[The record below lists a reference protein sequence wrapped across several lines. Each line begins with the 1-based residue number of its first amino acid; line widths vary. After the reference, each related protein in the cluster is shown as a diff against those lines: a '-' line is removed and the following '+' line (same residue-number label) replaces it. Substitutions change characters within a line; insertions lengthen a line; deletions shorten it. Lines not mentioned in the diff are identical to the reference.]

1 MIFPMIRFLFLICFL
16 CTFGS
21 FPAVADSKTC
31 IPSKHASLE
40 GLTVRIPISEFRKR
54 LVSNGWQPLDVP
66 WQARPDRNVISG
78 YLYDY
83 IDQGYWEVV
92 ACSPTGLSY
101 CKFHWTDVYQNLL
114 AVITAFERREPDG
127 VVDQYVAKFV
137 FACDR

>member
-1 MIFPMIRFLFLICFL
+1 MIFPMIRFLFLIFFL

-40 GLTVRIPISEFRKR
+40 GLTVSIPISEFRNR
-54 LVSNGWQPLDVP
+54 LVSNGWQSDVVRRQDRP
-66 WQARPDRNVISG
+66 ARHKASYG
-78 YLYDY
+78 YLFDY

-114 AVITAFERREPDG
+114 AVITAGERKPDG
-127 VVDQYVAKFV
+127 VVDQYVTRFV
-137 FACDR
+137 FDCDR